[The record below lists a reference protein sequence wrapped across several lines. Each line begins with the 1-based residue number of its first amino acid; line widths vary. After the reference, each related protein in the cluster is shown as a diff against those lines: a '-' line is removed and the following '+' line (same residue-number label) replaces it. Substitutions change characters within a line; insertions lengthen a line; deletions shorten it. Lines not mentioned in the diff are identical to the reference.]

1 MPLYMDLHILPG
13 VKAGDVAQAHIQ
25 DLLIQDAHGCTC
37 MTYWVDEKRG
47 SVFCLIEA
55 PGKEAVSEMHSK
67 AHGLIPNKIIE
78 VNSSLVESFLGRI
91 HDPDAATTSPDGLK
105 IFSDEAWRTIMVI
118 RMQDPVLLQHQL
130 GDEKA
135 NGLLRSQH
143 YIIQK
148 EIGSF
153 EGSEVKQGGS
163 DYIASFVSA
172 GKAVNCALSIR
183 DILIGMSPENAA
195 LRIGIHAG
203 EPITKNEQLFGDTI
217 QFASI
222 LGSMAKD
229 FHVSISSVVKD
240 LAAKDHI
247 RYDDRY
253 ISRLSPSDE
262 TFLAQL
268 FNTLEEKWQD
278 PDFNMDDYGQLMAM
292 SNSQLYRKS
301 LALTGHSPN
310 NLLRDYRLDRAKEMM
325 KKSTSNV
332 TQITFDSGFTS
343 PSYFTKCFK
352 KKFGLLPMEYM
363 EKA

>member
-1 MPLYMDLHILPG
+1 M
-13 VKAGDVAQAHIQ
+13 
-25 DLLIQDAHGCTC
+25 
-37 MTYWVDEKRG
+37 
-47 SVFCLIEA
+47 
-55 PGKEAVSEMHSK
+55 
-67 AHGLIPNKIIE
+67 
-78 VNSSLVESFLGRI
+78 
-91 HDPDAATTSPDGLK
+91 
-105 IFSDEAWRTIMVI
+105 
-118 RMQDPVLLQHQL
+118 
-130 GDEKA
+130 
-135 NGLLRSQH
+135 
-143 YIIQK
+143 
-148 EIGSF
+148 
-153 EGSEVKQGGS
+153 
-163 DYIASFVSA
+163 
-172 GKAVNCALSIR
+172 NCALSIR